1 MIRIK
6 TLFLAVFFTFL
17 AFFTVTFFE
26 PSLSMAATPKNV
38 SGDAAL
44 DPDISREIEIGR
56 KAVEE
61 IEKRWELSSDPSQ
74 LARLAMITD
83 ALKPHMT
90 RPIPY
95 ETRIIRSDIPNAFC
109 LPGGFVFFTTK
120 MLDLLHSDDEIAA
133 VMAHE
138 MVHVDQKHGMKMSA
152 KSSKITLAALAV
164 MLASGGAMAPIVLA
178 QVAQVAITSGYTIEF
193 EKEAD
198 SMGLDVLIASGYS
211 PSAMVTVME
220 GFMHEELKQPQREY
234 GIYMDHPESIERVKS
249 MSEKLKSLRVRL
261 ERKIPLHLL
270 LTSADTSSKR
280 VRLSVDGAEVWG
292 GEKSDAAIA
301 ALLRAKAVLDE
312 HFQMEL
318 PPYDLRV
325 ESNALRLK
333 NATIAQ
339 PPLPEDM
346 QDLSAFREKL
356 LAALARAQKTRPAT
370 RYF

>member
-1 MIRIK
+1 
-6 TLFLAVFFTFL
+6 
-17 AFFTVTFFE
+17 
-26 PSLSMAATPKNV
+26 
-38 SGDAAL
+38 
-44 DPDISREIEIGR
+44 
-56 KAVEE
+56 
-61 IEKRWELSSDPSQ
+61 
-74 LARLAMITD
+74 MITD
-83 ALKPHMT
+83 ALKPHME

-120 MLDLLHSDDEIAA
+120 MLSLLHSDDEIAA
-133 VMAHE
+133 ILAHE
-138 MVHVDQKHGMKMSA
+138 MIHVDQKHGMKMSA

-198 SMGLDVLIASGYS
+198 SKGLDVLIASGYS

-220 GFMHEELKQPQREY
+220 GFMHEELKQPQIEY
-234 GIYMDHPESIERVKS
+234 GIYMDHPESAERVKS
-249 MSEKLKSLRVRL
+249 LSEKLKSLHIKL

-270 LTSADTSSKR
+270 ITSIDTLSDQ
-280 VRLSVDGAEVWG
+280 VRLLVDGTEVWG
-292 GEKSDAAIA
+292 GMKSDEAAA

-318 PPYDLRV
+318 APYDLRV
-325 ESNALRLK
+325 ENGVLRLK
-333 NATIAQ
+333 NAIVAR

-346 QDLSAFREKL
+346 QNLPDFREKL
-356 LAALARAQKTRPAT
+356 MSALARAQKTRPAT